1 MISAGLTRSRAK
13 IAKYRGFLASVR
25 VLAVLFS
32 AGCFSPACSGAAPGT
47 IGAALGQQADHHV
60 FIRSAPPGQGA
71 DKAGLLV
78 DDEVIALDGKPVAGM
93 TPDDIRRAV
102 RGDVGS
108 TLTVTIRRNGEQRDV
123 KVTRT
128 PLLADK
134 PK

>member
-1 MISAGLTRSRAK
+1 
-13 IAKYRGFLASVR
+13 VR
-25 VLAVLFS
+25 
-32 AGCFSPACSGAAPGT
+32 
-47 IGAALGQQADHHV
+47 AALPAPSEPLSDSRHHV
-60 FIRSAPPGQGA
+60 FVRAAPPGEGA
-71 DKAGLLV
+71 AQAGLLV

-108 TLTVTIRRNGEQRDV
+108 TLTVTILRNGEKREM

-128 PLLADK
+128 PLLAEK

>member
-1 MISAGLTRSRAK
+1 MLLVVLT
-13 IAKYRGFLASVR
+13 G
-25 VLAVLFS
+25 FS
-32 AGCFSPACSGAAPGT
+32 APACSSAAPGT

-60 FIRSAPPGQGA
+60 FVRSAPPGQGA
-71 DKAGLLV
+71 DKAGLTSG
-78 DDEVIALDGKPVAGM
+78 DEVVALDGKSVAGM

-108 TLTVTIRRNGEQRDV
+108 TLVVTILRDGEKRDIR
-123 KVTRT
+123 VTRT

>member
-1 MISAGLTRSRAK
+1 MISVGMTSSRAK
-13 IAKYRGFLASVR
+13 STKLGDFSRTFVFLMTGC
-25 VLAVLFS
+25 LAPTLS
-32 AGCFSPACSGAAPGT
+32 GGCSGAAPGT
-47 IGAALGQQADHHV
+47 IGAALGQQSDHHV

-78 DDEVIALDGKPVAGM
+78 EDEVIALDGKPVLGM

-108 TLTVTIRRNGEQRDV
+108 TLTVTIRRNGEQRDI

-128 PLLADK
+128 PLLAEK
-134 PK
+134 AK

>member
-1 MISAGLTRSRAK
+1 MISVAMTPRTSKFAIIRQIL
-13 IAKYRGFLASVR
+13 LAIVT
-25 VLAVLFS
+25 
-32 AGCFSPACSGAAPGT
+32 GCSTPACASAVPGT
-47 IGAALGQQADHHV
+47 IGAALGQQPDHRV

-78 DDEVIALDGKPVAGM
+78 DDEVVALDGKPVLGM

-102 RGDVGS
+102 RGDVGT
-108 TLTVTIRRNGEQRDV
+108 TLVVTILRYSRDAQPEKRDI